1 MYSTIHFSF
10 LSVFLRLTVFK
21 RTIEGLSGKAY
32 DDALN
37 ANILAE
43 VENAMLIQKAQSLET
58 IVQEKTGK
66 TVEEL
71 VPAEEKIAPPIYLDE
86 SPIK

>member
-1 MYSTIHFSF
+1 M
-10 LSVFLRLTVFK
+10 RLTVFK

-66 TVEEL
+66 TVEEI
-71 VPAEEKIAPPIYLDE
+71 VPPDKKVVIPIYLDE
-86 SPIK
+86 VEQPIK